1 MNGSNLGSVPTH
13 VAIIMDGNGRW
24 AKARGLPR
32 AAGHRAGSENL
43 RRVLRAAAD
52 FGIRILTVYAFSTE
66 NWERPRQEVRVLL
79 GLVERVIDSELDELN
94 RNGVQIRHI
103 GRTAG
108 LDARLV
114 KKIEYAQELTKSNDR
129 LILNIAFNYSGR
141 TEIVDAVRQIIAEG
155 IPADQV
161 DEGTIKRYLSTG
173 DLPDPDLIIRSA
185 GDLRLSN
192 FLLWQAAYAEFY
204 VTPAF
209 WPDFDRQEL
218 YKALD
223 AYQRRERTFGRTSPR
238 AK

>member
-114 KKIEYAQELTKSNDR
+114 KKIEYAQELTKNNDR